1 MKTTKT
7 IHRLGKWAEL
17 LLAACLFP
25 IAVNFFITPM
35 SLNSGGF
42 VGLAQII
49 SHLILGN
56 SALTG
61 LITFCFNAPLLI
73 LAYRSI
79 SRGFF
84 LKTVCATTMQS
95 ALMSFLPVPDLPVLP
110 DVLSNCLFAAV
121 IGGAGI
127 GLALRAG
134 GSLGGLDILGI
145 YFAQKRPDF
154 SVGRLSYAL
163 NAVVLG
169 ISAVMFDLTV
179 AMYSLIFIV
188 VMYFVADR
196 IHVQN
201 ISAYALIITDNPR
214 LRSLIM
220 EETGRGVTYWQGRG
234 AYTEADREIL
244 LCVFNRYETRM
255 IRKIVKSADPK
266 AFMIV
271 TQGTPILGNYEKRL
285 V

>member
-1 MKTTKT
+1 MNRVKL
-7 IHRLGKWAEL
+7 IRRCIKWGQV

-25 IAVNFFITPM
+25 VAVNFFIAPM
-35 SLNSGGF
+35 SLNTGGF
-42 VGLAQII
+42 VGMAQII
-49 SHLILGN
+49 SYVLLKNN
-56 SALTG
+56 SLTG
-61 LITFCFNAPLLI
+61 LVTFCFNAPMLI

-79 SRGFF
+79 SRSFF
-84 LKTVCATTMQS
+84 LKTVCATVLQS
-95 ALMSFLPVPDLPVLP
+95 TLMSVLPVPELPVLP

-145 YFAQKRPDF
+145 YFAQKKPDF
-154 SVGRLSYAL
+154 SVGQLSYAL

-169 ISAVMFDLTV
+169 ISACLFDLTV

-188 VMYFVADR
+188 VMYFVADK
-196 IHVQN
+196 IHIQN
-201 ISAYALIITDNPR
+201 ISVYALIITDNHS
-214 LRSLIM
+214 LRTSIM
-220 EETGRGVTYWQGRG
+220 EQSGRGVTYWQGRG
-234 AYTEADREIL
+234 AYTDADREIL

-255 IRKIVKSADPK
+255 IRNIVKSVDPR

-271 TQGTPILGNYEKRL
+271 SQGTPLLGNYEKRL
-285 V
+285 I